1 VAGKGGGAWK
11 VAYADFVTAMMAFF
25 LVMWIAG
32 QDDKVKRAVGFY
44 FQNPFA
50 NSEAGISK
58 TAPRTGSVPEF
69 RVAGSIPQSESITLG
84 RGRNSYNQRDE
95 KSMATKLIGNWVF
108 SDKEANKYWREQT
121 LQHRVLA
128 KESPEVLNKR
138 DTVESVANQMLAKK
152 LKDEILR
159 DVPPQASKLYKDL
172 FYETTADVN
181 WTQIAQDLLLHY

>member
-32 QDDKVKRAVGFY
+32 QDDKVKRAVGYY

-58 TAPRTGSVPEF
+58 NAPRTGSVPEF
-69 RVAGSIPQSESITLG
+69 KVAGSIPQSESIAMG

-95 KSMATKLIGNWVF
+95 KSIATKLIGNWVF
-108 SDKEANKYWREQT
+108 ADKDASKYWREQT
-121 LQHRVLA
+121 QRQRALA
-128 KESPEVLNKR
+128 KESPEVLNKLE
-138 DTVESVANQMLAKK
+138 TVDSFAIQLLAKK

-159 DVPPQASKLYKDL
+159 EFPPRASRLYKDL

-181 WTQIAQDLLLHY
+181 WMQIAQDLLLHY